1 MKIRKPCRN
10 GAVPGTPLWGY
21 DYGRYPIHSFK
32 HSTAPDAYIPLSVTV
47 GGDDKWH
54 RKCIR
59 HRHNSR
65 IFAIEYV
72 VDGVFI
78 FTHNGVA
85 HRCEKGDI
93 FLVQLGADCSMCC
106 ETEYAS
112 KKMIRIEGP
121 LLKPLISSC
130 GLENVAVIRALDR
143 KEIERFF
150 DEILELIG
158 TDTPGLHHKLCNLAF
173 ELLIE
178 LAGQSE
184 RGMLPSP
191 LLRGLEFIRSHI
203 GSELLLDELVAY
215 SGVSQATL
223 HRMFVKH
230 LNTSPKNY
238 YIELKMNEAKS
249 MLRSNQRVKEV
260 ARRLN
265 FSSAAYFSSE
275 FKKRYGVS
283 PRNYKFNEEKNS

>member
-1 MKIRKPCRN
+1 MDIRKPCRA

-21 DYGRYPIHSFK
+21 DYGRYPLHSFK
-32 HSTAPDAYIPLSVTV
+32 HNTAPEAFIPLHVYA
-47 GGDDKWH
+47 GGFDQWH
-54 RKCIR
+54 HKCIR
-59 HRHNSR
+59 NRHDSLV
-65 IFAIEYV
+65 FAIEYV
-72 VDGVFI
+72 VDGIFI
-78 FTHNGVA
+78 FTHNGIA

-93 FLVQLGADCSMCC
+93 FIVHLDADCAMCC

-130 GLENVAVIRALDR
+130 GLENVAVIRAVDR
-143 KEIERFF
+143 HEIDRCF
-150 DEILELIG
+150 DEILALSG
-158 TDTPGLHHKLCNLAF
+158 TDTPGLHHKLCTLAF

-178 LAGQSE
+178 LAEQSE
-184 RGMLPSP
+184 RGTFPSP
-191 LLRGLEFIRSHI
+191 LQRGIEFIRSHI
-203 GSELLLDELVAY
+203 RSELLLDELVAY

-223 HRMFVKH
+223 HRLFVKY
-230 LNTSPKNY
+230 LNTSPVNY
-238 YIELKMNEAKS
+238 YIELKMSEAKS

-283 PRNYKFNEEKNS
+283 PRNYKFNEDKNS